1 MMRLVMKDLNSELV
15 QVPPFDKIETLLDCY
30 ESGNYGAT
38 ENLANAIAKEFP
50 DHSVAWKVLGV
61 MFKRE
66 GRLLDALVAN
76 QKVVWIEPQEPNGYF
91 NLGNNLNDL
100 GRFEDA
106 AESYIKAISLN
117 KDRPDPDFFFN
128 LGNTFK
134 RLGRLEEAAENY
146 QKTIALTSAFS
157 NAEAHFNLGITL
169 QQLGRF
175 ENSETSY
182 RQAIAIKPDYASAH
196 NNLGIILYGEG
207 KVEDAFESLETANHL
222 NPDLKEYHLLSAI
235 LKTEKE
241 IKKSKTKGDDKNGL
255 ERYSCLKE
263 NPLILN
269 REVEENLISKLYE
282 LNSIDLNEADDP
294 SFGNSRGS
302 YDLFEN
308 NSPVV
313 QKMAGDF
320 KQLLMEAVGSEIFI
334 YDSFFSIFGAGG
346 GTVRHHH
353 LSQIDQDP
361 RSNLGNKKYSVV
373 YYLST
378 GDQNCSEPGI
388 LKFYD
393 PSEDV
398 LPSKGM
404 ITIFPASRHHSSV
417 YGGKTARVIV
427 GINFYSL

>member
-1 MMRLVMKDLNSELV
+1 MKDLNSEWV
-15 QVPPFDKIETLLDCY
+15 QVPPRDKIETLLDCY
-30 ESGNYGAT
+30 ESGNFGAT
-38 ENLANAIAKEFP
+38 ENLANAITKEFP
-50 DHSVAWKVLGV
+50 DHSVAWKILGV
-61 MFKRE
+61 ILKRE
-66 GRLLDALVAN
+66 GRLLDALAVN
-76 QKVVWIEPQEPNGYF
+76 QKIVCIEPQEPNGYF
-91 NLGNNLNDL
+91 NLGNTLHEL

-106 AESYIKAISLN
+106 SKTYIKAISLN
-117 KDRPDPDFFFN
+117 KDQPDPDFFFN
-128 LGNTFK
+128 LGNTFRK
-134 RLGRLEEAAENY
+134 LGRLEQAAECY
-146 QKTIALTSAFS
+146 QQTIALPLGFS

-169 QQLGRF
+169 QQLGHF
-175 ENSETSY
+175 ENSEKSF
-182 RQAIAIKPDYASAH
+182 RQAIALKPDYADAH

-207 KVEDAFESLETANHL
+207 KVEAAFESLKIANNL
-222 NPDLKEYHLLSAI
+222 NPYLKECHLLSTI
-235 LKTEKE
+235 VKTEKE
-241 IKKSKTKGDDKNGL
+241 KKKSKSKGDDKVEL
-255 ERYSCLKE
+255 EHYSRLKG
-263 NPLILN
+263 NPLILK

-282 LNSIDLNEADDP
+282 LNSIDLNEAEDP

-313 QKMAGDF
+313 QKMASDF
-320 KQLLMEAVGSEIFI
+320 KQLLMKAVGSEIFV

-361 RSNLGNKKYSVV
+361 RLNLGNKKYSVV
-373 YYLST
+373 YYLAT

-417 YGGKTARVIV
+417 YGGETSRVIV